1 MDPKTYQNLL
11 KITCKLHFLMKNA
24 ELVTICHKLINFN
37 GF

>member
-11 KITCKLHFLMKNA
+11 KMIYKLHFLMKNA
-24 ELVTICHKLINFN
+24 ELVIKCHKLIIFS